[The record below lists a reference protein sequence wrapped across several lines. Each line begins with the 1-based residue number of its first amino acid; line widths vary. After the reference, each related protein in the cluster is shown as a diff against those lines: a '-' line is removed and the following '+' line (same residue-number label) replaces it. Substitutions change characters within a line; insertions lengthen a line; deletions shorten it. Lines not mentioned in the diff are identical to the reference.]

1 MIFKSVISDVNSFR
15 MEKITRGPEIIFR
28 GGRILRGSHGFS
40 GVKEGG
46 EGGGDQSSPTEFKG
60 RTIEN

>member
-1 MIFKSVISDVNSFR
+1 MIFKSVISNVNTFR
-15 MEKITRGPEIIFR
+15 MEKVARGPVIIFR

-46 EGGGDQSSPTEFKG
+46 GDQSSPTEYKG

>member
-1 MIFKSVISDVNSFR
+1 
-15 MEKITRGPEIIFR
+15 MEKVTRGPVIISR

-40 GVKEGG
+40 GFKG
-46 EGGGDQSSPTEFKG
+46 ERGGDLSSPTEFKG

>member
-1 MIFKSVISDVNSFR
+1 

-46 EGGGDQSSPTEFKG
+46 EGGGGDQSSPKEFKG

>member
-1 MIFKSVISDVNSFR
+1 
-15 MEKITRGPEIIFR
+15 MEKVARGPVIIFR

-46 EGGGDQSSPTEFKG
+46 GGGDQSSPTEFKG